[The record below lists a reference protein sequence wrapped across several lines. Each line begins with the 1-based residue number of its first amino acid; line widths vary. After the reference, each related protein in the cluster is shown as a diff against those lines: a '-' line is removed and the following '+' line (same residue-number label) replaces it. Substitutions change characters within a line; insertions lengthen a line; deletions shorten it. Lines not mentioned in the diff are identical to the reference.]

1 MTIKEY
7 YQPKFGRKIQILNLD
22 QMNNI
27 TKLYPI
33 ENLNLLIKYILKK
46 RMYYQR

>member
-7 YQPKFGRKIQILNLD
+7 YQPKFGRKIRILNLD
-22 QMNNI
+22 QINNI

-33 ENLNLLIKYILKK
+33 ENLNLLSYVIL
-46 RMYYQR
+46 